1 MIRENTVDFAPGV
14 GRYGIQV
21 YNGSTGVSV
30 LRNAVTCGRGPALEV
45 DTASIPGLTSD
56 QNLLKSTSRAEP
68 IRLNDAVWLTLETW
82 QTQSGQDLHS
92 LNQ

>member
-45 DTASIPGLTSD
+45 DTASIPSLTSD
-56 QNLLKSTSRAEP
+56 QNLFKTTNRSEP
-68 IRLNDAVWLTLETW
+68 IRLNDASWLTLETW
-82 QTQSGQDLHS
+82 QNQSKQDLHS
-92 LNQ
+92 LSE